1 METILLHG
9 HSLALDRSRHRIQFG
24 ALTETASE
32 SHVPQLLLPF
42 DAPVSAMAVLE
53 TRPLSLVAVGLE
65 NTQLHIASTT
75 EPYRSQCLGSLS
87 ALEWP
92 ISIAFLQSESLLAVL
107 LSSGSVKL
115 FRLLC
120 SDWHNPFDAMQ
131 LVDCS
136 DSSNLGRTI
145 EFGTKRPL
153 TTSAPVVP
161 AQRAN
166 TLKAERR
173 FHVFQHALRVA
184 SGEVAR
190 FYSSDVI
197 YPQVFPPSPKRPRPL
212 ANAGANTNMG
222 AGNFQKAKVPVTA
235 KRSAA
240 AAELEEGEEE
250 DGEIM
255 E

>member
-9 HSLALDRSRHRIQFG
+9 HSLTLDRSRHRIHFG
-24 ALTETASE
+24 TLTASE
-32 SHVPQLLLPF
+32 SHTPQLLLPF

-53 TRPLSLVAVGLE
+53 TKPLSLVAVGLE
-65 NTQLHIASTT
+65 NTQLHIASIA
-75 EPYRSQCLGSLS
+75 EPHRSQCLGSLS
-87 ALEWP
+87 PLEWP
-92 ISIAFLQSESLLAVL
+92 VSIAFLQSESILAVL
-107 LSSGSVKL
+107 SSSGSVKL
-115 FRLLC
+115 FRLIC
-120 SDWHNPFDAMQ
+120 SDWNNPFDAMQ

-136 DSSNLGRTI
+136 DSSNLGRTY
-145 EFGTKRPL
+145 ELGTKRPL
-153 TTSAPVVP
+153 TPTAPVPP
-161 AQRAN
+161 AQRAS
-166 TLKAERR
+166 TQKAERR

-197 YPQVFPPSPKRPRPL
+197 YPQVSPPSPKRPRAL

-222 AGNFQKAKVPVTA
+222 AGNAKKAKLPVTA